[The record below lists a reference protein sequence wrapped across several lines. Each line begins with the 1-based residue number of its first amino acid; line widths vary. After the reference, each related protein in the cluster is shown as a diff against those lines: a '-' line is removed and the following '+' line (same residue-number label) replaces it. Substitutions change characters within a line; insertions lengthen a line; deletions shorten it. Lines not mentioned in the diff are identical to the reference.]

1 MITID
6 KPNIRKII
14 NQNISVDNNN
24 ENIISNNI
32 SSVNLFEDRNLS
44 KKKILVKYDDNDFN
58 ILYNNGSN
66 SENDDT
72 LSLIEKRKSKKK
84 GK

>member
-1 MITID
+1 M
-6 KPNIRKII
+6 RKII
-14 NQNISVDNNN
+14 NQTISVDNNN

-58 ILYNNGSN
+58 NLYNNCSN

>member
-1 MITID
+1 M
-6 KPNIRKII
+6 RKII

-58 ILYNNGSN
+58 DLYNNGSF
-66 SENDDT
+66 SENYDT
-72 LSLIEKRKSKKK
+72 LNLIEKRKSKKK